1 MKKLLA
7 LLAVLALLLPAACV
21 YGEGSPDLYEIYDRT
36 EAGLKWAGNA
46 VPILDGVVLASPL
59 AIPEEYTELVL
70 WDGAAYRTMNMGLPA
85 AGGQI
90 MVILYETD
98 GEAPGIPQYEF
109 IEAGRTLQAGSLLV
123 RSGDWMQ
130 SRINR
135 AVYDLSSLTLQG
147 LDCLVMTLSGDT
159 EYGSPVITEDGRL
172 AGVIIAEYAEG
183 INRYIA
189 LSVQGIDDAVLEA
202 SEQLGGRTADT
213 RPEGYTVT
221 VTDGNLATFDWSAA
235 ELPQAAEGEKVYH
248 IVADT
253 DNTYLTYLEATP
265 ETTQTTQALTP
276 GRIYVSGLAP
286 FAGAPDKL
294 PEEYAL
300 TMVPEAE
307 PLTDYHFQSLVFAI
321 AAPAADAEKT
331 ALPVPVAEVTE
342 ALLRGGTACI
352 LSATSYELTEK
363 APDAT
368 LLITLTAPDGN
379 NYRYA
384 SGWMYDMSLMERDE
398 WYVSLK
404 ETGLLE
410 MLDRDGYPEG
420 EYELAMYIGG
430 KLADSYRFELI
441 K

>member
-1 MKKLLA
+1 MKRLLA
-7 LLAVLALLLPAACV
+7 LLAVLALLFPAGRVCA
-21 YGEGSPDLYEIYDRT
+21 EGSPDLYDIYDRT
-36 EAGLKWAGNA
+36 EAGLKWTGSA
-46 VPILDGVVLASPL
+46 VPILDGVVLASPM
-59 AIPEEYTELVL
+59 AVPEEYTELVL

-85 AGGQI
+85 AGGRI
-90 MVILYETD
+90 LVILYETD
-98 GEAPGIPQYEF
+98 DGNPGIPQYEF
-109 IEAGRTLQAGSLLV
+109 AEAGRTLQAGSLLV
-123 RSGDWMQ
+123 RSGDELQ

-135 AVYDLSSLTLQG
+135 AVYDLSPITLQG
-147 LDCLVMTLSGDT
+147 LDCMVMTLSGDT
-159 EYGSPVITEDGRL
+159 EYGAPVITGDGRL

-183 INRYIA
+183 INRYVA
-189 LSVQGIDDAVLEA
+189 LSVQGINDAVLEA
-202 SEQLGGRTADT
+202 SEQLGGRAADT

-221 VTDGNLATFDWSAA
+221 VTDGNLATFDWSAV
-235 ELPQAAEGEKVYH
+235 ELPKAAEGEKVYH
-248 IVADT
+248 IIADT
-253 DNTYLTYLEATP
+253 DNTYLTYLEAAP

-276 GRIYVSGLAP
+276 GRVYVSGLAA
-286 FAGAPDKL
+286 FAGVPDKL

-307 PLTDYHFQSLVFAI
+307 PLSDYHFQSLVFAI
-321 AAPAADAEKT
+321 AAPAADAEKGE
-331 ALPVPVAEVTE
+331 LPVPVAEVTE

-352 LSATSYELTEK
+352 LSATSYELAEK
-363 APDAT
+363 APDAP

-384 SGWMYDMSLMERDE
+384 SGWMYDMSVMERDE
-398 WYVSLK
+398 WYVPLE